1 MKLLLHACCA
11 PCSIQCAL
19 ALASDG
25 IQLCLL
31 WYNPNIHPY
40 SEYCSRLDA
49 LRKFA
54 GEKNLLLINEL
65 NEYPQTIR
73 DNPCNSVM
81 PFFNLE
87 KPERCVLCYRVRL
100 EKTVQ
105 AAAKNGY
112 DAFSTTLLI
121 SPYQNH
127 ELLRQIGDELTLTS
141 GPEFLYRDFRS
152 LFRKGQ
158 SQAREAGYYM
168 QKHCGCFLSKEERYN
183 CGQKANNI
191 Q

>member
-11 PCSIQCAL
+11 PCSIQFAQAL
-19 ALASDG
+19 AYDG
-25 IQLCLL
+25 IQVDLL

-54 GEKNLLLINEL
+54 GKKKLRLIIEEGL
-65 NEYPQTIR
+65 TQRHE
-73 DNPCNSVM
+73 DAKG
-81 PFFNLE
+81 L
-87 KPERCVLCYRVRL
+87 ERCSYCYRVRL

-105 AAAKNGY
+105 AAAENGY

-168 QKHCGCFLSKEERYN
+168 QKYCGCFLSKEERYN
-183 CGQKANNI
+183 SGQKANNI